1 MPAAGAA
8 AATGATAPAAVLARA
23 RVPAA
28 AFDVFLGWAG
38 GEAEADA
45 GTVLAAFAAGAF
57 RAATGMDSVTVR
69 LSAPREAT
77 VLYADPD
84 RAGIGRMTP
93 AGDGAEEGVPDLIVH
108 DLTRTRLAHVEL
120 GASAAPTLSI
130 AREGDVLVATLAVA
144 AGTLDDDAVI
154 ACLDGFAGRLD
165 EPLRH
170 LL

>member
-1 MPAAGAA
+1 MGS
-8 AATGATAPAAVLARA
+8 L
-23 RVPAA
+23 
-28 AFDVFLGWAG
+28 
-38 GEAEADA
+38 
-45 GTVLAAFAAGAF
+45 
-57 RAATGMDSVTVR
+57 TVR

-93 AGDGAEEGVPDLIVH
+93 VDDGAPDLIVQ